1 MTTLLEQAVIH
12 IKAGEIEKGKQI
24 LVEYLRQN
32 PKDENGWLWM
42 SKCVTSPNQ
51 KRDCFN
57 QVLKINPNNKYAKEG
72 LQRLVDSQNIRA
84 VNSNQIPKKN
94 KLFPARSIIIIFG
107 ILVCAFITIAGIGLS
122 ISISDAPTP
131 SPTNVPVVIDSLSL
145 IGKSLDEMR
154 SKYEVVD
161 PFFELSAN
169 EPDKE
174 YANIDFGEEYTDGK
188 YRFTM
193 YYDENYKVNQIDLKI
208 PYYTAPDLSRFEPSY
223 KMSEWQAVMQML
235 NLDINY
241 PPDEIKGNQDI
252 PFAYVWSN
260 HNGFRVWINR
270 TNNENIIL
278 YSKVIKLK

>member
-1 MTTLLEQAVIH
+1 MATLLEQAATH

-24 LVEYLRQN
+24 LVELLRQN

-42 SKCVTSPNQ
+42 SKCVTSTNQ

-57 QVLKINPNNKYAKEG
+57 QVLQINPNNQYAQEG
-72 LQRLVDSQNIRA
+72 LRRLVSTQNIHPI
-84 VNSNQIPKKN
+84 SSDQIAKKN
-94 KLFPARSIIIIFG
+94 KPFLTKSIMIIIG
-107 ILVCAFITIAGIGLS
+107 ILACASITIAGIGFSLS
-122 ISISDAPTP
+122 MPDTPIPT
-131 SPTNVPVVIDSLSL
+131 PTNVPVVIDALSL
-145 IGKSLDEMR
+145 IGKSLDEIR

-169 EPDKE
+169 EPDKD

-193 YYDENYKVNQIDLKI
+193 YYDKNYEVNQIDLTI
-208 PYYTAPDLSRFEPSY
+208 PYYYAPDLSRFEPSY
-223 KMSEWQAVMQML
+223 KMSEWHAVMQML

-241 PPDEIKGNQDI
+241 LPDEIKGNQDI
-252 PFAYVWSN
+252 PFAYVWNN
-260 HNGFRVWINR
+260 HNGYRIWINR
-270 TNNENIIL
+270 VGNENIIL